1 MNRSVLRPITE
12 DEIRTFWNDGVV
24 YLGCMFDADWVERVG
39 AAIDE
44 APGAYGERNFIWP
57 VSEAIRE
64 LVFDSPVGEI
74 AAALLR
80 SKTIGHMGDIEWV
93 KDPHSE
99 SLTPWHQDQPY
110 LQLAGRQTCNLWIG
124 IDAAT
129 GENGAVE
136 WVKGSHDW
144 GKVFEPEPFDGSAPK
159 DVRPGRERVPDF
171 DNLRGQYDVVRFD
184 TEPGGCIVGHG
195 MMVHSAGPNRTDQPR
210 RAISH
215 NLFGDDARY
224 AAIPPGRGME
234 DTKDYGLKDGEPFP
248 ADHEMLPR
256 IWPKRPRAE
265 WPRPTGWSYL
275 PGGAA
280 TYRDAG
286 IPGER
291 PNAAAGE

>member
-1 MNRSVLRPITE
+1 
-12 DEIRTFWNDGVV
+12 
-24 YLGCMFDADWVERVG
+24 MFDADWVERVG

-144 GKVFEPEPFDGSAPK
+144 GKVFEPRTLRWQRAQGRQVGPRAGTGFRQPPRS
-159 DVRPGRERVPDF
+159 VRRRPVRHRV
-171 DNLRGQYDVVRFD
+171 
-184 TEPGGCIVGHG
+184 
-195 MMVHSAGPNRTDQPR
+195 R
-210 RAISH
+210 RLH
-215 NLFGDDARY
+215 R
-224 AAIPPGRGME
+224 
-234 DTKDYGLKDGEPFP
+234 
-248 ADHEMLPR
+248 
-256 IWPKRPRAE
+256 RPRHD
-265 WPRPTGWSYL
+265 
-275 PGGAA
+275 GA
-280 TYRDAG
+280 
-286 IPGER
+286 
-291 PNAAAGE
+291 